1 MSRRPTARST
11 DPGPVFV
18 ALADSTRR
26 SLFDEIVHEGPLTAT
41 ELASRRDIS
50 RQAVAK
56 HLALLDEAGLVVG
69 ERCGREV
76 RYDADPAPLQTA
88 MDWMSSTSQAWDRRL
103 SRLAALVERRARRR

>member
-1 MSRRPTARST
+1 M

-18 ALADSTRR
+18 ALADPTRR

-41 ELASRRDIS
+41 ELAARRDIS

-56 HLALLDEAGLVVG
+56 HLVLLGEAGLVLG

-76 RYDADPAPLQTA
+76 RYDADPVPLHSA
-88 MDWMSSTSQAWDRRL
+88 IEWMASTSDAWDRRL
-103 SRLAALVERRARRR
+103 SRLADLVERRPGRH